1 MKTILVTGAAGQLGQ
16 SIRKL
21 SPFYPAFRFVYGDLP
36 ELDIT
41 DRACVEA
48 WLKQHAPD
56 VIVNC
61 AAYTAVDRAEQDEET
76 ARRVNVDG
84 PAVLAACAREA
95 GVRLIH
101 ISTDY
106 VFDGR
111 SEVPYTEDDAPAPT
125 SVYGVTKLAG
135 EDAVRSA
142 GCHAVVVRTAWLY
155 SEFGRNFMKTMLSLA
170 ATHDM
175 VRVVCDQRGTPTYA
189 SDLAA
194 ALLTIAGVPFTG
206 FNLYHYT
213 NEGVCTW
220 ADFAAAIFR
229 MAGLDTQVIPIP
241 TSEYP
246 TPASRPA
253 SSWLDKSRIR
263 QAFGIDIPQWE
274 DGLQR
279 ALRALQLLELSQKD
293 QA

>member
-21 SPFYPAFRFVYGDLP
+21 APFYPAFRFVYGDLP

-41 DRACVEA
+41 DKACVKA
-48 WLKQHAPD
+48 WLTKHAPD

-61 AAYTAVDRAEQDEET
+61 AAYTAVDRAEQDKET

-84 PAVLAACAREA
+84 PAVLASCVREA
-95 GVRLIH
+95 GIRLIH

-111 SEVPYTEDDAPAPT
+111 SEAPYTEDDAPAPT

-135 EDAVRSA
+135 EETVRSA
-142 GCHAVVVRTAWLY
+142 GCDAVVVRTAWLY

-170 ATHDM
+170 ATHDT

-189 SDLAA
+189 SDLAG

-206 FNLYHYT
+206 FSLYHYT

-246 TPASRPA
+246 TPATRPA

-279 ALRALQLLELSQKD
+279 ALRALQILELSQKE